1 MRCPFCGDSS
11 KSKNK
16 ARGYFFEKEGKLIYR
31 CHNCGLGLSL
41 KNFLKSVDAILE
53 HEYSLEVFKEGSS
66 TEINPDS
73 KFVSDISKF
82 AQRRIDKFEAFRD
95 IKKISQLD
103 HDHPAKLYVLG
114 RKIPSDQ
121 HYKLYYCPRFC
132 AWTNKNLPGK
142 FSSHSL
148 KNDSPRLILPFIDEN
163 GYVFG
168 YQGRSFDKND
178 PLRYITIML
187 DDTRDK
193 IFGLENISIDETVYV
208 VEGPID
214 SLFLDNCI
222 AMAGSDSSYTDKM
235 DRSKI
240 VYVYDNEPRNKEI
253 VKRIDKAIDKEYN
266 VVIWPDDMEVKDIND
281 MIMSGMSKYEVKS
294 IIDKNTFS
302 GLAARLRLN
311 AWKRINDAKVD
322 NKGNH

>member
-1 MRCPFCGDSS
+1 
-11 KSKNK
+11 
-16 ARGYFFEKEGKLIYR
+16 
-31 CHNCGLGLSL
+31 
-41 KNFLKSVDAILE
+41 
-53 HEYSLEVFKEGSS
+53 
-66 TEINPDS
+66 
-73 KFVSDISKF
+73 
-82 AQRRIDKFEAFRD
+82 
-95 IKKISQLD
+95 
-103 HDHPAKLYVLG
+103 
-114 RKIPSDQ
+114 
-121 HYKLYYCPRFC
+121 
-132 AWTNKNLPGK
+132 
-142 FSSHSL
+142 
-148 KNDSPRLILPFIDEN
+148 
-163 GYVFG
+163 
-168 YQGRSFDKND
+168 
-178 PLRYITIML
+178 ML

-311 AWKRINDAKVD
+311 AWKRINDAKVG
-322 NKGNH
+322 NKSHR